1 MKNDDRFTDEDLEK
15 FVLLL
20 SEARRESDR
29 IYGNQVLLLSLL
41 LAFGF
46 FLGLFVLCAAV
57 YEENQKLPKVIQKD
71 N

>member
-1 MKNDDRFTDEDLEK
+1 MKNDDRFTDEDLEE

-20 SEARRESDR
+20 SEDKRESDR

-41 LAFGF
+41 LAFGLL
-46 FLGLFVLCAAV
+46 LGFFVLCGTV

>member
-1 MKNDDRFTDEDLEK
+1 MKNDDRLDEDLEK

-29 IYGNQVLLLSLL
+29 IYSNQVLLLSLL

-46 FLGLFVLCAAV
+46 FLGLFVLCETV
-57 YEENQKLPKVIQKD
+57 S
-71 N
+71 

>member
-1 MKNDDRFTDEDLEK
+1 MKNDDRTDEDLEK

-46 FLGLFVLCAAV
+46 FLGLVVLCGAV

>member
-1 MKNDDRFTDEDLEK
+1 MKNDDRLDEDLEK

-29 IYGNQVLLLSLL
+29 IYSNQVLLLSLL

-46 FLGLFVLCAAV
+46 FLGLFVLCGAV
-57 YEENQKLPKVIQKD
+57 YGENQKLPKVIQKD